1 MDPVKIESTTGLS
14 RLTYRQIVYTK
25 SFWYFDASSIQIMGG
40 SIMKIGLRILAIV
53 AVMAFIAGLP
63 IAAVAASSE
72 NVKFGHV
79 APPFHGQ
86 SKGVDAFAA
95 YVKEKTN
102 GRIDIATFPMGQ
114 LGGERSMAEQVQSG
128 TLQLASITTAVLQN
142 FVPQSAILDMPFIFP
157 NRKTA
162 YATLDDPEVQKKVFS
177 YFPKKGFMAIGWT
190 ENEFRDFTNN
200 KRPVR
205 KPSDIKGLKVRV
217 MNSPVYL
224 DTFKQLGASPVGIP
238 FPEIYNALQT
248 GVIDAQENP
257 LLTSILMKFTEVTKN
272 VTLTNHCLTE
282 CVIVVSPDYWETLS
296 PEDQQIFREAAK
308 VAIDTNRKVNAEL
321 HKKLPKSGISV
332 AEYCKKNGIDVIE
345 LTPAERKEFQKAMLP
360 VWNKYR
366 KKIGDEIF
374 DFMLTKIKE
383 HQQ

>member
-1 MDPVKIESTTGLS
+1 
-14 RLTYRQIVYTK
+14 
-25 SFWYFDASSIQIMGG
+25 
-40 SIMKIGLRILAIV
+40 
-53 AVMAFIAGLP
+53 
-63 IAAVAASSE
+63 
-72 NVKFGHV
+72 
-79 APPFHGQ
+79 
-86 SKGVDAFAA
+86 
-95 YVKEKTN
+95 
-102 GRIDIATFPMGQ
+102 MGQ

-128 TLQLASITTAVLQN
+128 TLQIAAITTAVLQN
-142 FVPQSAILDMPFIFP
+142 FVPQTAILDMPFIFP

-162 YATLDDPEVQKKVFS
+162 YATLDDPEVQKKIFS
-177 YFPKKGFMAIGWT
+177 YFPKKGFIAIGWT

-257 LLTSILMKFTEVTKN
+257 LLTSILMKFTEVTKFA
-272 VTLTNHCLTE
+272 TLTHHCLTE
-282 CVIVVSPDYWETLS
+282 CPIIVSPDYWESLS

-308 VAIDTNRKVNAEL
+308 VAIDTNRKENAEL

-332 AEYCKKNGIDVIE
+332 AEYCKKNGVEVIE
-345 LTPAERKEFQKAMLP
+345 LTPEERKDFQKAMAP

-366 KKIGDEIF
+366 KKLGDEFF